1 MDLVGLVEVDLKA
14 DVEDLGMEVER
25 NGRLVVDPKVT
36 LVTVP
41 LVGLKLVLVA
51 PFTMESIRSWM
62 LVDIGSV
69 EGFLVVPIGSTVV
82 LVASLLLPVD
92 DVLLPV
98 VPSVTLLSFVV
109 IVFAFSV
116 GLLPLPVGPIPSVV
130 ISVLLLV
137 NTGAVNM

>member
-36 LVTVP
+36 LVAVP